1 MSRPNQIEAINS
13 DLLLD
18 ILGNQNKRMI
28 LAKLTKVPH
37 SASELAQDLN
47 ISRQAVHVQLKS
59 LEETGII
66 EKIGDSGKYRINMN
80 FSITVDISPNYF
92 NIKYN
97 TSKTQSKPMPIEL
110 KSTEYSSDYKTI
122 KAPDKKI
129 KFLGKKIQDIESNIN
144 ALERER
150 KELLTKK
157 ECCIVELK
165 NIMENKY
172 KKDLIDTIRQ
182 RRTKERLVKQ
192 SLNLGE
198 EILFTL
204 FFNPEKY
211 LEIERIKLDT
221 LLDDLF
227 ADMDS
232 DLRNVKRVSVQ
243 PLLRD
248 LSKLLDIIHEEDDD
262 WFFRF

>member
-1 MSRPNQIEAINS
+1 
-13 DLLLD
+13 
-18 ILGNQNKRMI
+18 MI

-66 EKIGDSGKYRINMN
+66 ERIGDSGKYRIKMN
-80 FSITVDISPNYF
+80 LSITVDISPNYF
-92 NIKYN
+92 NINYN
-97 TSKTQSKPMPIEL
+97 TSVFESKPVSIEL
-110 KSTEYSSDYKTI
+110 NKTVYSNDYKNI

-129 KFLGKKIQDIESNIN
+129 KFLGKKLKDIESNIN
-144 ALERER
+144 VLENER
-150 KELLTKK
+150 KQLLTKK

-172 KKDLIDTIRQ
+172 KKDFLETIRQ
-182 RRTKERLVKQ
+182 RRSKERLVKQ

-198 EILFTL
+198 EILMTL
-204 FFNPEKY
+204 FFNQEKY
-211 LEIERIKLDT
+211 LEIERIKIDA
-221 LLDDLF
+221 LLDELF

-232 DLRNVKRVSVQ
+232 DLRNVKRVSVE

-248 LSKLLDIIHEEDDD
+248 LSKLLDIFHEEDDD
-262 WFFRF
+262 WFFKF

>member
-1 MSRPNQIEAINS
+1 MSGNNQFHSINS
-13 DLLLD
+13 DILLD
-18 ILGNQNKRMI
+18 ILGNPNKRMI

-37 SASELAQDLN
+37 SASELAHDLN

-59 LEETGII
+59 LEENGII
-66 EKIGDSGKYRINMN
+66 EKIGDSGKYRIKMN

-92 NIKYN
+92 NINYA
-97 TSKTQSKPMPIEL
+97 TSEFQKESPIIEL
-110 KSTEYSSDYKTI
+110 KNTEYSSDYSNI

-129 KFLGKKIQDIESNIN
+129 KFLGKKIKDIEGSIN
-144 ALERER
+144 SLEGKR
-150 KELLTKK
+150 KELLSKK
-157 ECCIVELK
+157 EYCIIELK
-165 NIMENKY
+165 NIIENEY
-172 KKDLIDTIRQ
+172 KKEFIRTIRE
-182 RRTKERLVKQ
+182 RRSKERLVKQ

-204 FFNPEKY
+204 FFNPDKY
-211 LEIERIKLDT
+211 LEIERINIDT
-221 LLDDLF
+221 LLDELF

-232 DLRNVKRVSVQ
+232 DLRSVKRVSVE

-248 LSKLLDIIHEEDDD
+248 LSKLFNIIHEKDDD

>member
-1 MSRPNQIEAINS
+1 MSSKNQFQNINS
-13 DLLLD
+13 DVLLD

-37 SASELAQDLN
+37 SASELAHDLN

-59 LEETGII
+59 LEEKGII
-66 EKIGDSGKYRINMN
+66 ETIGDTGKYRLKMN

-97 TSKTQSKPMPIEL
+97 TSQTQSKLMEIEL
-110 KSTEYSSDYKTI
+110 KNTEYSSAYESI

-129 KFLGKKIQDIESNIN
+129 KFLGKKIKDIESHIN

-165 NIMENKY
+165 NIMENKV
-172 KKDLIDTIRQ
+172 KKQLIETIRE
-182 RRTKERLVKQ
+182 RRSKEKFVRQ
-192 SLNLGE
+192 SLNFGE
-198 EILFTL
+198 ELFFTL

-211 LEIERIKLDT
+211 LEIEKIKIDA
-221 LLDDLF
+221 LLDEIF
-227 ADMDS
+227 PGMDS
-232 DLRNVKRVSVQ
+232 ELRNVKRVSAQ
-243 PLLRD
+243 PLLKD
-248 LSKLLDIIHEEDDD
+248 LSKFFKFIQEEDDD
-262 WFFRF
+262 WIFRF

>member
-1 MSRPNQIEAINS
+1 MSGNNQFEVINP
-13 DLLLD
+13 DILLD
-18 ILGNQNKRMI
+18 ILGNPYKRMI

-37 SASELAQDLN
+37 SASELAHDLN
-47 ISRQAVHVQLKS
+47 ISRQAVHVQLTS
-59 LEETGII
+59 LVENGII

-80 FSITVDISPNYF
+80 FSITIDISPNYF

-97 TSKTQSKPMPIEL
+97 TSKIQSKPMDIEL
-110 KSTEYSSDYKTI
+110 KDTEYSNDYKNI

-129 KFLGKKIQDIESNIN
+129 KFLGNKIKDIELNIN

-165 NIMENKY
+165 NIMENRY
-172 KKDLIDTIRQ
+172 KKDLIKTIRE
-182 RRTKERLVKQ
+182 RRSKERLVKQ

-211 LEIERIKLDT
+211 LEIERIKVDT
-221 LLDDLF
+221 LLDALF

-248 LSKLLDIIHEEDDD
+248 LSKLLDIITEEDDD
-262 WFFRF
+262 WYFRF

>member
-1 MSRPNQIEAINS
+1 M
-13 DLLLD
+13 LLD
-18 ILGNQNKRMI
+18 ILGNPNKRMI

-37 SASELAQDLN
+37 SASELAHDLN

-59 LEETGII
+59 LEENRII
-66 EKIGDSGKYRINMN
+66 ERIGDSGKYRIKMN
-80 FSITVDISPNYF
+80 LSIVVDISPNYF
-92 NIKYN
+92 NINYN
-97 TSKTQSKPMPIEL
+97 TSEVHSEPINL
-110 KSTEYSSDYKTI
+110 KLQNTEYSSDYKDI
-122 KAPDKKI
+122 KEPDKKI
-129 KFLGKKIQDIESNIN
+129 RFLGKKIKDIEKLIHSIEN
-144 ALERER
+144 ER
-150 KELLTKK
+150 KDLLNKK

-165 NIMENKY
+165 NIIEKKY
-172 KKDLIDTIRQ
+172 KKEFIKTIRE
-182 RRTKERLVKQ
+182 RRSKERLVKQ

-211 LEIERIKLDT
+211 LEIERIKVDA
-221 LLDDLF
+221 LLDELF

-232 DLRNVKRVSVQ
+232 ELRNVKRVSVQ